1 MDFKLVS
8 ADEGLDIMPF
18 VSGLKWSDSID
29 TLGLEM
35 SFTLPDNF
43 NDKNFNF
50 LDNIT
55 LGNGLSLFKGNEI
68 ITQVIIVEEDNG
80 NNTRSFK
87 AYDYAFWLNKST
99 TIKQFNKISS
109 ENAIKELCAEFGINV
124 EISGLTS
131 VITKIYNDKTVSEII
146 KDIININTA
155 ENKKKYVFEMEKS
168 TVKISPYE
176 KIIIDSTYELSKNNL
191 VKATDFLNNVSY
203 NRSITDLKNKIIVI
217 SGDEKTQRIVA
228 EAKDDASIKEFGLLQ
243 EVEKFDEK
251 SKGNAQNIANNK
263 LKRLNRINEE
273 ISLTILGNEK
283 IRSGRIV
290 ELENDN
296 LYLHGE
302 YLIKDCEHSLE
313 NNNHKCSINLIQ
325 YSESD
330 IENEI
335 EEATEAYDKEKSK
348 EQAKAE
354 KAAKKNSK
362 KSKKGKKNK
371 KDKDKKS
378 EDKNNKKGA
387 KK

>member
-1 MDFKLVS
+1 MDFRLIS
-8 ADEGLDIMPF
+8 ANEGLDIMPF
-18 VSGLKWSDSID
+18 ISSLKWSESID

-55 LGNGLSLFKGNEI
+55 LGSGLSLFKGNEM

-99 TIKQFNKISS
+99 TIKQFNKINS
-109 ENAIKELCAEFGINV
+109 ENAIKELCAEFGIAV
-124 EISGLTS
+124 EITGLTS

-155 ENKKKYVFEMEKS
+155 ENKKKYVLEMEKT

-191 VKATDFLNNVSY
+191 VKATDFLNSVSHS
-203 NRSITDLKNKIIVI
+203 RSIADLKNKIIVV
-217 SGDEKTQRIVA
+217 SGDEKTQRVVA

-263 LKRLNRINEE
+263 LKRLNRINED
-273 ISLTILGNEK
+273 ISLTMLGNEK
-283 IRSGRIV
+283 IRAGRIA
-290 ELENDN
+290 ELENEN

-313 NNNHKCSINLIQ
+313 NNNHRCSINLIQ

-335 EEATEAYDKEKSK
+335 EDATETYEKEQGKTEKSSN
-348 EQAKAE
+348 
-354 KAAKKNSK
+354 KNSK
-362 KSKKGKKNK
+362 K
-371 KDKDKKS
+371 
-378 EDKNNKKGA
+378 NKKGA